1 MCITLVKVS
10 VLLRACD
17 EEVEVEEE
25 GRREGVMHE
34 EEEEKGIQRK
44 PERVRDHRKGREK
57 EWGEE
62 TK

>member
-1 MCITLVKVS
+1 MMH
-10 VLLRACD
+10 
-17 EEVEVEEE
+17 EEEEEEEEE